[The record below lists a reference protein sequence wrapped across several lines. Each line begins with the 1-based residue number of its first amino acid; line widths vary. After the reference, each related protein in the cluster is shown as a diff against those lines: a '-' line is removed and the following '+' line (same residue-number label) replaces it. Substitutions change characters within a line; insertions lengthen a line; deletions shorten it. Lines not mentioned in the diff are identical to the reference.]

1 MCCRPVPSCVPAA
14 PGTANPSARY
24 PLCPG
29 KYLLAWQALSL
40 LGPLPPVPGEISG
53 ARHILRARLRSL
65 RRHLHRPSIF
75 WGWLFGTVQPDRF
88 VIPGCPVSP
97 AGVTIILCA
106 PCQSDGN
113 GQSRDCPHPLAP
125 RLPRQKNL
133 IVSKH
138 KKNAGY
144 SSRLRSEPLHHL
156 PEPRRMHCRVYP
168 SSFAPV
174 RRKYNYPL
182 KRTKTDLPLAGA
194 VFRCRDAARHQ

>member
-97 AGVTIILCA
+97 AGVAIILCA

-174 RRKYNYPL
+174 RRKYN
-182 KRTKTDLPLAGA
+182 
-194 VFRCRDAARHQ
+194 

>member
-14 PGTANPSARY
+14 LGTANPSARY

-97 AGVTIILCA
+97 AGVAIILCA

-138 KKNAGY
+138 KKTQDTLPGFVLNLFIISLNHGACIAG
-144 SSRLRSEPLHHL
+144 
-156 PEPRRMHCRVYP
+156 CI
-168 SSFAPV
+168 
-174 RRKYNYPL
+174 
-182 KRTKTDLPLAGA
+182 LPLL
-194 VFRCRDAARHQ
+194 RL

>member
-40 LGPLPPVPGEISG
+40 LGPLPPVPGEISLRSSGCFPFVSATPVPGEISG

-97 AGVTIILCA
+97 ACVAIILCA

-144 SSRLRSEPLHHL
+144 SSRLRS
-156 PEPRRMHCRVYP
+156 
-168 SSFAPV
+168 
-174 RRKYNYPL
+174 
-182 KRTKTDLPLAGA
+182 
-194 VFRCRDAARHQ
+194 